1 MQSSGASRRENA
13 NVYSIVIVREGG
25 RSSIPETS
33 VIESMGRSVDASP
46 SRGMT
51 TYQEPRPSLLAA
63 KQKTAGITPPPSD
76 QIIAE

>member
-1 MQSSGASRRENA
+1 
-13 NVYSIVIVREGG
+13 
-25 RSSIPETS
+25 
-33 VIESMGRSVDASP
+33 
-46 SRGMT
+46 MT